1 MKAIAV
7 QTVKNMQRHFLV
19 WGLFATIIMYAGMS
33 ENQSRT
39 GHFDREPAKGTYA
52 HVMEN
57 HTCEETVEGEF
68 PTAMVGYNMLT
79 GGYFYSEKPA
89 DISNAL
95 DEQFA
100 DKDWPS
106 KEVRHFCK

>member
-1 MKAIAV
+1 MKAIAI
-7 QTVKNMQRHFLV
+7 QTVKNMQRHFCV
-19 WGLFATIIMYAGMS
+19 WGLLATVIMYAGIQ

-39 GHFDREPAKGTYA
+39 GHFDREPAAGTYA
-52 HVMEN
+52 HVLEN
-57 HTCEETVEGEF
+57 NKCADTVEGQF
-68 PTAMVGYNMLT
+68 PTAIIGYNLHT

-100 DKDWPS
+100 DKDWHGFD
-106 KEVRHFCK
+106 VRHFCK